1 MTKTATLTPTLTPDN
16 PTDLL
21 AAFDFHAVP
30 FTRESTTGHLLR
42 WPFLDEALAGLLS
55 AALARMPAAIIA
67 PAGTG
72 KTALLRRLCR
82 GRPEARDHVPDVEVT
97 GLSKR
102 DMRREIALACGAGP
116 AGSYPMRVRRPRPRL
131 RSRRRS

>member
-1 MTKTATLTPTLTPDN
+1 MTAILTPTLTPDKS
-16 PTDLL
+16 TDRL
-21 AAFDFHAVP
+21 AAFDFHADP
-30 FTRESTTGHLLR
+30 FTRENTTDHHLR
-42 WPFLDEALAGLLS
+42 WPFLDKALAGRLS
-55 AALARMPAAIIA
+55 AALARMFGSIIA

-72 KTALLRRLCR
+72 KTALLRRLR
-82 GRPEARDHVPDVEVT
+82 SGLPEAHYHVPDVKVT

-102 DMRREIALACGAGP
+102 DMCREIALACGAAP

>member
-1 MTKTATLTPTLTPDN
+1 MTQTATLTATLASDN

-21 AAFDFHAVP
+21 AAFDFHTVP
-30 FTRESTTGHLLR
+30 FTCEITTDHHLR
-42 WPFLDEALAGLLS
+42 WAFLDEALAGRLS
-55 AALARMPAAIIA
+55 AALARMPAAITA

-72 KTALLRRLCR
+72 KTALLRRLR
-82 GRPEARDHVPDVEVT
+82 SALPEARDHVHDVEVT

-102 DMRREIALACGAGP
+102 DTCREIAVTRGTAP
-116 AGSYPMRVRRPRPRL
+116 AGSYPIPVRRLRLRL